1 MAAADCG
8 FGFGASPSMELPE
21 ELVER
26 IAETCV
32 IAGGLKEWCRSWRGT
47 CRRFASREW
56 FEDVVRGGIPLAV
69 VPSERCPTVQ
79 LGVSRA
85 RPATNDA
92 IQRALSTRRM
102 LSRIAGKSHTDDDED
117 EDQVLGTGPVVL
129 LTPGVH
135 SENVRM
141 TRTCALLGWGPR
153 GSVVIEGSGWE
164 PALAFA
170 GLGMSER
177 GRGDTMGWSIG
188 DTGEKSFACNV
199 SIKSRNR
206 SNAFAVSVVNGAP
219 KFLKCDLRGGLLVLG
234 WKTSPRLTSCVIAD
248 GRGSGVKVTD
258 HGAVALS
265 DCVVERC
272 KLHGL
277 LLERGGRAVLSGAC
291 VVRENELEAVL
302 HTPDTEGARL
312 VGERHDLGP
321 PAMVRIATRREKKHD
336 DGDEEGECVSVVVGA
351 NVRRL
356 REGTETL
363 EHLHGH
369 APDYAWLRRGG
380 FEDIDSDEED
390 DDSDSDFEDEGISV
404 LDLAAPDDERKLD
417 DRFVINQGSFNSR
430 SVAIS

>member
-1 MAAADCG
+1 
-8 FGFGASPSMELPE
+8 MELPE

-56 FEDVVRGGIPLAV
+56 FEDVVRGGIPMAV

-85 RPATNDA
+85 RPATDDA
-92 IQRALSTRRM
+92 IERSLSTRRM
-102 LSRIAGKSHTDDDED
+102 LSRIAGKSHTDDDDDD

-177 GRGDTMGWSIG
+177 GRGDTMGWNIG

-277 LLERGGRAVLSGAC
+277 LFERGGRAVLSGAC
-291 VVRENELEAVL
+291 VVQENELEAVL

-321 PAMVRIATRREKKHD
+321 PAMVRIGTRREKHD
-336 DGDEEGECVSVVVGA
+336 DGDEEEGDVSVVVGA

-380 FEDIDSDEED
+380 FEGIDSDEED
-390 DDSDSDFEDEGISV
+390 DDSDSDSDDEGISV

-417 DRFVINQGSFNSR
+417 DHLVINQGSFNSH

>member
-1 MAAADCG
+1 
-8 FGFGASPSMELPE
+8 MELPE

-56 FEDVVRGGIPLAV
+56 FEDVVRGGIPMAV

-85 RPATNDA
+85 RPATDDA
-92 IQRALSTRRM
+92 IERALSTRRM
-102 LSRIAGKSHTDDDED
+102 LSRIAGKSHTDDDDD

-177 GRGDTMGWSIG
+177 GRGDTMGWNIG

-258 HGAVALS
+258 HGAVALR

-272 KLHGL
+272 KMHGL
-277 LLERGGRAVLSGAC
+277 LFERGGRAVLSGAC

-321 PAMVRIATRREKKHD
+321 PAMVRIGTRRGKHD
-336 DGDEEGECVSVVVGA
+336 DGGDDDEDDVSVVVGA

-390 DDSDSDFEDEGISV
+390 DDSDFEGISV
-404 LDLAAPDDERKLD
+404 VDLAAQDDERKLD
-417 DRFVINQGSFNSR
+417 DNLVINQGSFNSH